1 MRSLSNTR
9 YAAGLALAA
18 LLAAAC
24 TAGSTTPTG
33 STGSTG
39 AASTGGSA
47 GGTTASGAT
56 GTQPGGTAY
65 PTSGGTTSPTATAG
79 ASCAAEVAS
88 GMTPAQRWGQ
98 LIMVGIQPAQAPGGI
113 DATIRASHVGSVIYL
128 GGWSGAGTVRATSDH
143 LQQVA
148 TGPADLFIA
157 ADQEGG
163 AVQQLKGKGFTVLPA
178 ALDQGKLPPSELTAL
193 GTTLAAELR
202 SAGVNVNLA
211 PVADTVPPSMVQ
223 TNAPIGK
230 YRRELGNDP
239 AVVAAA
245 VPVLVTAVQAG
256 RVVATIK
263 HFPGLGRI
271 TGNTDVT
278 AVGIT
283 DSQATVDDPYLEPFR
298 AGIAAGTGM
307 VMVSSAR
314 YPKLDDANPA
324 MFSRAIVT
332 DLLRTSLGFDG
343 VIVTDDVGAAK
354 AVAAIPVPDRAVRFL
369 AAGGDLVLTASAAQV
384 PSMIAAVKARAASDP
399 AFAAEIEQSVRR
411 VLALKARFGLLR
423 CGG

>member
-1 MRSLSNTR
+1 MYKR
-9 YAAGLALAA
+9 
-18 LLAAAC
+18 
-24 TAGSTTPTG
+24 
-33 STGSTG
+33 
-39 AASTGGSA
+39 
-47 GGTTASGAT
+47 
-56 GTQPGGTAY
+56 Q
-65 PTSGGTTSPTATAG
+65 
-79 ASCAAEVAS
+79 
-88 GMTPAQRWGQ
+88 
-98 LIMVGIQPAQAPGGI
+98 
-113 DATIRASHVGSVIYL
+113 
-128 GGWSGAGTVRATSDH
+128 
-143 LQQVA
+143 
-148 TGPADLFIA
+148 GPADLFIA

-245 VPVLVTAVQAG
+245 VPVLVTAVQG
-256 RVVATIK
+256 GQVGATIK
-263 HFPGLGRI
+263 PFPGLGRI

-411 VLALKARFGLLR
+411 VLALSLIHI
-423 CGG
+423 